1 MNSLL
6 GFLIIIGVIFLVV
19 RERRMNYHDQSYY
32 EYADYPPHQPLA
44 KGGLYCGNCRSTHIQ
59 EISNNAKR
67 VKTSAVLLGCLAWPL
82 ALLGLNGKS
91 ATESVYR
98 CLNCGNVFSYKLKR
112 KYR

>member
-1 MNSLL
+1 MNGLL

-32 EYADYPPHQPLA
+32 EYADYPPQQSLA
-44 KGGLYCGNCRSTHIQ
+44 RDGLYCRRCNSTHVQ
-59 EISNNAKR
+59 EISNNAKK
-67 VKTSAVLLGCLAWPL
+67 VKTSGLFWGCLFWPL